1 MRSEAKF
8 SSPTSD
14 LSSLIHIFA
23 SIWLVIILA
32 TQLPKLSLQSFIL
45 FHQPQLHSFLRFYPY
60 YFSWFIIDTLLPS
73 FIIFN

>member
-14 LSSLIHIFA
+14 LSSLIHKFA

-32 TQLPKLSLQSFIL
+32 TQLPKIMLTIVHFVSTTSTSFFPPILSLL
-45 FHQPQLHSFLRFYPY
+45 F
-60 YFSWFIIDTLLPS
+60 
-73 FIIFN
+73 